1 MDTNLVFAPRK
12 SGFGKAEIHLRSGR
26 IASSVT
32 LCHSLVVLKYSS
44 LVPRYFLALHP
55 SAKPRPMPMAK
66 LLTSRTPRK
75 SLSQR
80 TSSHDFRP
88 SNLERPENH
97 FVVKQTTV
105 AAAQQ
110 VDNLSNSQIIMSHL
124 PAMRK

>member
-1 MDTNLVFAPRK
+1 MLLANWGVGYARSLARSTLVQLVRFLATSYQFIQTQAPRP
-12 SGFGKAEIHLRSGR
+12 
-26 IASSVT
+26 AS
-32 LCHSLVVLKYSS
+32 
-44 LVPRYFLALHP
+44 
-55 SAKPRPMPMAK
+55 MIQ

-110 VDNLSNSQIIMSHL
+110 VDNLLNSQIIMSHL
-124 PAMRK
+124 LAMRK